1 MIRFLLALSF
11 LLLAFETFAISVP
24 IRPIGNIVDHAQLSK
39 LVQANLIKQ
48 GNYRRADMKIKQN
61 GDNRDVIVHLVS
73 NENYSFETAIMT
85 VNKQNKVISIARN
98 AIDPSIIS
106 VLFPR
111 CPDTTVDVVYA
122 TACDDIGTAVN
133 GVNTAC
139 DIATAAGY
147 KCRTLIGNQATVA
160 AYKNWM
166 ACPNL
171 KGFGNIG
178 HGNTSGIL
186 LANGETLS
194 STYFN
199 ALATTA
205 LNGLV
210 IYYNSCQVHN
220 NPLEPAIMHAG
231 TRTYVGGNV
240 NLGIGTSEEVFKCF
254 WDQVTDNQRQM
265 GAALTWCEQNNYP
278 TTGAHGISG
287 QTNYFKSLIIR
298 PPVIHPPIVHPPIVR
313 PPVITPHING

>member
-11 LLLAFETFAISVP
+11 LLLAFETFAAIVP
-24 IRPIGNIVDHAQLSK
+24 IRPIGNIADHLQLSK
-39 LVQANLIKQ
+39 LVENKLILGKD
-48 GNYRRADMKIKQN
+48 YRRADMKVIPN
-61 GDNRDVIVHLVS
+61 GVNRDVVVHLVS
-73 NENYSFETAIMT
+73 KDVYSFETAIMT
-85 VNKQNKVISIARN
+85 VNKLNQVIAVKRN
-98 AIDPSIIS
+98 AIDPSILA

-122 TACDDIGTAVN
+122 TPCDDIPTAVG

-147 KCRTLIGNQATVA
+147 KCKTLIGSQATLA

-178 HGNTSGIL
+178 HGNTSSIL
-186 LANGETLS
+186 LANGQTLPH
-194 STYFN
+194 TYFSG
-199 ALATTA
+199 LATTA

-210 IYYNSCQVHN
+210 VYYNSCQVHN
-220 NPLEPAIMHAG
+220 NPLDPAIMHSGA
-231 TRTYVGGNV
+231 RTFIGGNV

-254 WDQVTDNQRQM
+254 WDMATDNQRQM
-265 GAALTWCEQNNYP
+265 GAALTWCEQNHYP

-287 QTNYFKSLIIR
+287 QTNFFKTLIIR
-298 PPVIHPPIVHPPIVR
+298 PPVIRPIPINPR
-313 PPVITPHING
+313 VIGGL